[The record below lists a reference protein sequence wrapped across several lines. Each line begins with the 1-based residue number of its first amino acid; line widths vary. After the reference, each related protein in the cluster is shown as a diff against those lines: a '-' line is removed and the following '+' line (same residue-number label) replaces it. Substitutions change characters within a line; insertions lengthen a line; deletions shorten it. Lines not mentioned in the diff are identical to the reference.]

1 MRIFVK
7 AKPGAK
13 ETRVKAQDATHFN
26 IAVVEPAQ
34 DGKAN
39 RAIVKALA
47 QHLDIAPSRITI
59 ISGVAARQKLVE
71 IT

>member
-7 AKPGAK
+7 VKPGAK
-13 ETRVKAQDATHFN
+13 ETRVEAKDTTHFN
-26 IAVVEPAQ
+26 VAVVEPAQ

-59 ISGVAARQKLVE
+59 ITGVTVRQKLVE

>member
-1 MRIFVK
+1 MKIFVK

-13 ETRVKAQDATHFN
+13 ETRVEAKDATHFN
-26 IAVVEPAQ
+26 VAVVEPAH

-47 QHLDIAPSRITI
+47 QHLGIAPSRVVI
-59 ISGVAARQKLVE
+59 ISGVTLRQKVVE